1 MKLFIKQ
8 IIIWPVDPRHK
19 PRVVSFDT
27 EKISVISGWSSTGK
41 SSVISI
47 IDYVLGAK
55 HCTIP
60 VGEIRDHA
68 SWYGLLIETSSGLM
82 RLARKKPDG
91 RQVDNSYWLQ
101 EGPDSETPLPVT
113 PVTTTNADRV
123 RGIMDTLSGLS
134 DLRLD
139 PEQTRGFN
147 ERASFRDMA
156 AFNFLPQHIVA
167 NPYTLFFKADSSEHR
182 EKLRNVLPLA
192 LGIITNADIER
203 SHRIQM
209 LREELRK
216 QEADLRSRRAGI
228 ENWRAN
234 ATGAFFRAQELNL
247 LPPGEP
253 PSDLK
258 EIVELLRRV
267 VENAGA
273 VVPAAGRVSASVERL
288 EAIRSREKEL
298 DSVISSQRRRLRRLK
313 SLRRSVS
320 DYAAVLEDQQARV
333 KGSGWFLEH
342 VEATACVLCGSQTT
356 EAHEHLRQLAGPI
369 RELTELTAGTEATS
383 PMVDSEIITI
393 QRGLLA
399 DERAMLQLRRTR
411 QEFEAAVESEQGH
424 TQTLEA
430 VYRFLGNTE
439 QALRILGDVEGEEGL
454 VKKISEL
461 EDELE
466 RLRKQSDEKAR
477 REKEASVRTAI
488 SDYIARFVAAL
499 AVTGATGTPL
509 LDEKELNVKFI
520 RDGAN
525 RPDFLW
531 EIGSGENWMAYHLAA
546 LLALHGTFLRRRADN
561 PVPTFLI
568 IDQPSQVYFPSD
580 TFEQFIEEQPDRA
593 TISQRRPRRHLDDLE
608 STRRIFSALSRAQS
622 SFKGRLQIIVLDH
635 ADEKAWGQHDNIF
648 EAGNW
653 RGDEDFLIPMAW
665 LSSSE

>member
-8 IIIWPVDPRHK
+8 VIIWPVDPNHK
-19 PRVVSFDT
+19 PRVVTFDT
-27 EKISVISGWSSTGK
+27 EKISVVSGWSSTGK
-41 SSVISI
+41 SSIISI

-68 SWYGLLIETSSGLM
+68 SWYGLLIETSVGLM
-82 RLARKKPDG
+82 RIARKKPDG
-91 RQVDNSYWLQ
+91 RQVDNSYWIQ
-101 EGPDSETPLPVT
+101 EGPEAESPLPIL
-113 PVTTTNADRV
+113 PVATTNADRF
-123 RGIMDTLSGLS
+123 RATMDALSGLS

-139 PEQTRGFN
+139 PEQSRGFN

-192 LGIITNADIER
+192 LGVITNADIER
-203 SHRIQM
+203 SHRMQL
-209 LREELRK
+209 LRDELRK
-216 QEADLRSRRAGI
+216 QEADLRARHTGI

-234 ATGAFFRAQELNL
+234 ATGAFFRAQELSL
-247 LPPGEP
+247 LPAGDP
-253 PSDLK
+253 PTDLK
-258 EIVELLRRV
+258 EIVEILKKV
-267 VENAGA
+267 VGNAGA
-273 VVPAAGRVSASVERL
+273 IVPASGRVSASVERL
-288 EAIRSREKEL
+288 ENIRSQEKAL
-298 DSVISSQRRRLRRLK
+298 DAAISSQRRRLRRLK

-333 KGSGWFLEH
+333 KGAGWFLDH
-342 VEATACVLCGSQTT
+342 VSASECVLCGSQTH
-356 EAHEHLRQLAGPI
+356 EARTHLQQLAAPI
-369 RELTELTAGTEATS
+369 RELTELTAGTESTT
-383 PMVDSEIITI
+383 PMVDGEIIGI
-393 QRGLLA
+393 QRSLLA

-411 QEFEAAVESEQGH
+411 EAFEATIEAEQGH
-424 TQTLEA
+424 AQSLEG

-439 QALRILGDVEGEEGL
+439 QALKILGDVEGEEGL
-454 VKKISEL
+454 VKKIADLEKEL
-461 EDELE
+461 ED
-466 RLRKQSDEKAR
+466 LRKQSDDKSR
-477 REKEASVRTAI
+477 RDKEASVRAAI
-488 SDYIARFVAAL
+488 SNYIVRFVTAL

-509 LDEKELNVKFI
+509 LDEKELNVKFV

-546 LLALHGTFLRRRADN
+546 LLGLHGTFLRRKGDN

-580 TFEQFIEEQPDRA
+580 TFEQVVEGRTDAPA
-593 TISQRRPRRHLDDLE
+593 TSQRRPRRHLDDLE
-608 STRRIFSALSRAQS
+608 STRRIFSALARAQK

-635 ADEKAWGQHDNIF
+635 ADEKAWGQHDNVF

-653 RGDEDFLIPMAW
+653 RGDEDFLIPIAW
-665 LSSSE
+665 LT

>member
-8 IIIWPVDPRHK
+8 IVIWPVDLNHK
-19 PRVVSFDT
+19 PRVVDFDID
-27 EKISVISGWSSTGK
+27 KISVISGWSSTGK

-68 SWYGLLIETSSGLM
+68 SWYGLLLETSAGSI

-101 EGPDSETPLPVT
+101 EGPDTEAPLPIL
-113 PVTTTNADRV
+113 PVATTNADRI
-123 RGIMDTLSGLS
+123 RGMMDALSGLS

-139 PEQTRGFN
+139 PEQTRGFT

-192 LGIITNADIER
+192 LGIISNSDIER

-209 LREELRK
+209 LREEIRK
-216 QEADLRSRRAGI
+216 QEADLRTRRTGV

-234 ATGAFFRAQELNL
+234 ATGAFYRAQELNL
-247 LPPGEP
+247 LPPGDP
-253 PSDLK
+253 PSDLR
-258 EIVELLRRV
+258 EIVELLRKMV
-267 VENAGA
+267 DNAGA

-288 EAIRSREKEL
+288 EAIRSQEKEFE
-298 DSVISSQRRRLRRLK
+298 STISSQRRRLRRLK

-342 VEATACVLCGSQTT
+342 VEASACVLCGSATT
-356 EAHEHLRQLAGPI
+356 EAHTHLKELVGPI
-369 RELTELTAGTEATS
+369 RELTELTAGAEATS
-383 PMVDSEIITI
+383 PMVDSEIIGI

-411 QEFEAAVESEQGH
+411 QEFEATVESEQGH
-424 TQTLEA
+424 TQTLEG
-430 VYRFLGNTE
+430 VYRFLGSTE
-439 QALRILGDVEGEEGL
+439 QALKILGDVEGEDGL
-454 VKKISEL
+454 VKKIADL

-466 RLRKQSDEKAR
+466 RLKKQSDDKTR
-477 REKEASVRTAI
+477 RDREAAVRRAI
-488 SDYIARFVAAL
+488 SDYIAKFVGAL

-509 LDEKELNVKFI
+509 LDEKELNVKFM
-520 RDGAN
+520 RDGAS

-546 LLALHGTFLRRRADN
+546 LLALHGIFLRRKGDN

-580 TFEQFIEEQPDRA
+580 TFEEFIEGKASNNA
-593 TISQRRPRRHLDDLE
+593 TSQRRPRRHLDDLE
-608 STRRIFSALSRAQS
+608 STKSIFSALSRAQK

-653 RGDEDFLIPMAW
+653 RGEKDFLIPVSW
-665 LSSSE
+665 LP

>member
-8 IIIWPVDPRHK
+8 IIIWPVDPSRE
-19 PRVVSFDT
+19 PRVVTFDT

-41 SSVISI
+41 SSIISI

-55 HCTIP
+55 HCSIP
-60 VGEIRDHA
+60 VGEIRDRA
-68 SWYGLLIETSSGLM
+68 SWYGLLVETSAGLM

-101 EGPDSETPLPVT
+101 EGSDAESNLPVL

-123 RGIMDTLSGLS
+123 RAMMDTLSGLS

-192 LGIITNADIER
+192 LGVITNADIER

-209 LREELRK
+209 LREDLRK
-216 QEADLRSRRAGI
+216 QEADLHARRTGI
-228 ENWRAN
+228 ENWRAD

-253 PSDLK
+253 PTDLK
-258 EIVELLRRV
+258 EIVELLKKV
-267 VENAGA
+267 VGNAGA
-273 VVPAAGRVSASVERL
+273 VVPSAGRVSASVERL
-288 EAIRSREKEL
+288 EAIRSQEMDL
-298 DSVISSQRRRLRRLK
+298 DSTISSKRRRLRRLK

-342 VEATACVLCGSQTT
+342 VSSSACVLCGSQTR
-356 EAHEHLRQLAGPI
+356 ESHAHLEQLAVPI
-369 RELTELTAGTEATS
+369 RELTELTAGTETTS
-383 PMVDSEIITI
+383 PMVDSEIIGI
-393 QRGLLA
+393 QRSLIV
-399 DERAMLQLRRTR
+399 DERNMLQLRRTR
-411 QEFEAAVESEQGH
+411 AAFEATVEAEQGH
-424 TQTLEA
+424 TQSLEG
-430 VYRFLGNTE
+430 VYRFLGNIE
-439 QALRILGDVEGEEGL
+439 QALRILGDVEGDEGL
-454 VKKISEL
+454 TKKIADLEEEL
-461 EDELE
+461 EA
-466 RLRKQSDEKAR
+466 LRRQSDEKAR

-488 SDYIARFVAAL
+488 SDYIVRFVEAL

-509 LDEKELNVKFI
+509 LDEKELNVKFK
-520 RDGAN
+520 REGMN

-546 LLALHGTFLRRRADN
+546 LLALHGTFLRRRGEN
-561 PVPTFLI
+561 PVPTFLV

-580 TFEQFIEEQPDRA
+580 TFEQVVEGKTDTA
-593 TISQRRPRRHLDDLE
+593 AGSQRRPRRHLDDLE
-608 STRRIFSALSRAQS
+608 STRRIFSALSRAQR
-622 SFKGRLQIIVLDH
+622 SFKRQLQIIVLDH
-635 ADEKAWGQHDNIF
+635 ADEKAWGQHDNVF

-653 RGDEDFLIPMAW
+653 RGDEDFLIPTSW
-665 LSSSE
+665 LT